1 MFEIL
6 LIATLAI
13 IVGANDGANVFGS
26 AIGSKML
33 KFKYAIIFFII
44 FIILGAIINAKYPS
58 AVYSKLLIEYPNI
71 KDIFKILLP
80 VIIITI
86 ISLKFQIPSS
96 ISQSLIFSIFGFA
109 IVNNVNFDLDLLKK
123 LIYFWIAT
131 PILAFLLSI
140 LFCYLIN
147 VIINFFKLNL
157 FQIDYQIRISL
168 VLFGCLAAF
177 ALGSNLTA
185 SIVGI
190 YSPYLDL
197 NIKFIE
203 FLFVIS
209 EEKLYFFGS
218 LFIGIGALLFSQKI
232 AQSVGSQISKI
243 KPVGALAILITQ
255 IIILISFSSQMV
267 INFLNSILPFNMFAI
282 PLSAS
287 HITFASIIGIASFNK
302 FREVKPIHTIK
313 IILSWFLIPIS
324 VFFTSY
330 LFGIIKI

>member
-1 MFEIL
+1 MLEIL

-13 IVGANDGANVFGS
+13 VVGANDGANVFGS

-58 AVYSKLLIEYPNI
+58 AVYANLLIDYPNI
-71 KDIFKILLP
+71 GNIFKILLP

-96 ISQSLIFSIFGFA
+96 ISQSLIFSIFGYA
-109 IVNNVNFDLDLLKK
+109 LVNNINFDLNLLKK
-123 LIYFWIAT
+123 LIYFWLAT
-131 PILAFLLSI
+131 PVLSFFISI

-147 VIINFFKLNL
+147 FIINFFKLNL
-157 FQIDYQIRISL
+157 FQIDYQIRIGL
-168 VLFGCLAAF
+168 VIFGCLAAF

-197 NIKFIE
+197 NIKFHD
-203 FLFVIS
+203 FLLIIS
-209 EEKLYFFGS
+209 EKKLYLIGS

-243 KPVGALAILITQ
+243 KPVAALAILTTQ
-255 IIILISFSSQMV
+255 IIILICFSSQMV
-267 INFLNSILPFNMFAI
+267 INFLNSFLPFNMFAM

-313 IILSWFLIPIS
+313 IIFSWFLIPGS
-324 VFFTSY
+324 VFFISY
-330 LFGIIKI
+330 AIGLAF

>member
-1 MFEIL
+1 MLEIL

-13 IVGANDGANVFGS
+13 VVGANDGANVFGS

-58 AVYSKLLIEYPNI
+58 AVYANLLIDYPNI
-71 KDIFKILLP
+71 GNIFKILLP

-96 ISQSLIFSIFGFA
+96 ISQSLIFSIFGYA
-109 IVNNVNFDLDLLKK
+109 LINNINFDLNLLKK
-123 LIYFWIAT
+123 LIYFWLAT
-131 PILAFLLSI
+131 PVLAFFISI

-147 VIINFFKLNL
+147 LIINFFKLNL
-157 FQIDYQIRISL
+157 FQIDYQIRIGL
-168 VLFGCLAAF
+168 VIFGCLAAF

-197 NIKFIE
+197 NIKFHD
-203 FLFVIS
+203 FLLIIS
-209 EEKLYFFGS
+209 EKKLYLIGS

-243 KPVGALAILITQ
+243 KPVAALAILITQ
-255 IIILISFSSQMV
+255 IIILICFSSQMV
-267 INFLNSILPFNMFAI
+267 ITFLNSFLPFNMFAM

-313 IILSWFLIPIS
+313 IIFSWFLIPGS
-324 VFFTSY
+324 VFFISY
-330 LFGIIKI
+330 AIGLAF

>member
-1 MFEIL
+1 MLEIL

-13 IVGANDGANVFGS
+13 VVGANDGANVFGS

-58 AVYSKLLIEYPNI
+58 AVYANLLIDYPNI
-71 KDIFKILLP
+71 GNIFKILLP

-96 ISQSLIFSIFGFA
+96 ISQSLIFSIFGYA
-109 IVNNVNFDLDLLKK
+109 LVNNINFDLNLLKK
-123 LIYFWIAT
+123 LIYFWLAT
-131 PILAFLLSI
+131 PVLAFFISI

-147 VIINFFKLNL
+147 FIINFFKLNL
-157 FQIDYQIRISL
+157 FQIDYQIRIGL
-168 VLFGCLAAF
+168 VIFGCLAAF

-197 NIKFIE
+197 NIKFHD
-203 FLFVIS
+203 FLLIIS
-209 EEKLYFFGS
+209 EKKLYLIGS

-243 KPVGALAILITQ
+243 KPVAALAILITQ
-255 IIILISFSSQMV
+255 IIILICFSSQMV
-267 INFLNSILPFNMFAI
+267 INFLNSFLLFNMFAM

-313 IILSWFLIPIS
+313 IIFSWFLIPGS
-324 VFFTSY
+324 VFFISY
-330 LFGIIKI
+330 AIGLAF

>member
-6 LIATLAI
+6 LIVTLAI

-33 KFKYAIIFFII
+33 KFKYAIVFFII

-58 AVYSKLLIEYPNI
+58 AIYSKLLIDYPSI
-71 KDIFKILLP
+71 KNIFKILLP
-80 VIIITI
+80 VIIITV

-109 IVNNVNFDLDLLKK
+109 IVNNINFDLDLLKK
-123 LIYFWIAT
+123 LIYFWVAT
-131 PILAFLLSI
+131 PILAFFLSI
-140 LFCYLIN
+140 LVCYLIN
-147 VIINFFKLNL
+147 YVINFFKLNL
-157 FQIDYQIRISL
+157 FQIDYQMRICL
-168 VLFGCLAAF
+168 ILFGCLAAF

-197 NIKFIE
+197 NIKFHDL
-203 FLFVIS
+203 LFIIS
-209 EEKLYFFGS
+209 EERLYFFGS

-232 AQSVGSQISKI
+232 AQTVGSQISKI
-243 KPVGALAILITQ
+243 KPVAALAILITQ
-255 IIILISFSSQMV
+255 IIILISFSSQP
-267 INFLNSILPFNMFAI
+267 IIDYLNLILPFNIFAI

-302 FREVKPIHTIK
+302 FREVKPTHTIK
-313 IILSWFLIPIS
+313 IILSWFLIPAS

-330 LFGIIKI
+330 LLGIIKI

>member
-1 MFEIL
+1 MLEIL

-13 IVGANDGANVFGS
+13 VVGANDGANVFGS

-58 AVYSKLLIEYPNI
+58 AVYANLLIDYPNI
-71 KDIFKILLP
+71 GNIFKILLP

-96 ISQSLIFSIFGFA
+96 ISQSLIFSIFGYA
-109 IVNNVNFDLDLLKK
+109 LVNNINFDLNLLKK
-123 LIYFWIAT
+123 LIYFWLAT
-131 PILAFLLSI
+131 PVLAFFISI

-147 VIINFFKLNL
+147 FIINFFKLNL
-157 FQIDYQIRISL
+157 FQIDYQIRIGL
-168 VLFGCLAAF
+168 VIFGCLAAF

-197 NIKFIE
+197 NIKFHD
-203 FLFVIS
+203 FLLIIS
-209 EEKLYFFGS
+209 EKKLYLIGS

-243 KPVGALAILITQ
+243 KPVAALAILTTQ
-255 IIILISFSSQMV
+255 IIILICFSSQMV
-267 INFLNSILPFNMFAI
+267 INFLNSFLPFNMFAM

-313 IILSWFLIPIS
+313 IIFSWFLIPGS
-324 VFFTSY
+324 VFFISY
-330 LFGIIKI
+330 AIGLAF

>member
-1 MFEIL
+1 MLEIL

-13 IVGANDGANVFGS
+13 VVGANDGANVFGS

-58 AVYSKLLIEYPNI
+58 AVYANLLIDYPNI
-71 KDIFKILLP
+71 GNIFKILLP

-96 ISQSLIFSIFGFA
+96 ISQSLIFSIFGYA
-109 IVNNVNFDLDLLKK
+109 LVNNINFDLNLLKK
-123 LIYFWIAT
+123 LIYFWLAT
-131 PILAFLLSI
+131 PVLAFFISI

-147 VIINFFKLNL
+147 FIIYFFKLNL
-157 FQIDYQIRISL
+157 FQIDYQIRIGL
-168 VLFGCLAAF
+168 VIFGCLAAF

-197 NIKFIE
+197 NIKFHD
-203 FLFVIS
+203 FLLIIS
-209 EEKLYFFGS
+209 EKKLYLIGS

-243 KPVGALAILITQ
+243 KPVAALAILTTQ
-255 IIILISFSSQMV
+255 IIILICFSSQMV
-267 INFLNSILPFNMFAI
+267 INFLNSFLPFNMFAM

-313 IILSWFLIPIS
+313 IIFSWFLIPGS
-324 VFFTSY
+324 VFFISY
-330 LFGIIKI
+330 AIGLAF

>member
-1 MFEIL
+1 MLEIL

-13 IVGANDGANVFGS
+13 VVGANDGANVFGS

-58 AVYSKLLIEYPNI
+58 AVYANLLIDYPNI
-71 KDIFKILLP
+71 GNIFKILLP

-96 ISQSLIFSIFGFA
+96 ISQSLIFSIFGYA
-109 IVNNVNFDLDLLKK
+109 LINNINFDLNLLKK
-123 LIYFWIAT
+123 LIYFWLAT
-131 PILAFLLSI
+131 PVLAFFISI

-147 VIINFFKLNL
+147 FIINFFKLNL
-157 FQIDYQIRISL
+157 FQIDYQIRIGL
-168 VLFGCLAAF
+168 VIFGCLAAF

-197 NIKFIE
+197 NIKFHD
-203 FLFVIS
+203 FLLIIS
-209 EEKLYFFGS
+209 EKKLYLIGS

-243 KPVGALAILITQ
+243 KPVAALAILITQ
-255 IIILISFSSQMV
+255 IIILICFSSQMV
-267 INFLNSILPFNMFAI
+267 ITFLNSFLPFNMFAM

-313 IILSWFLIPIS
+313 IIFSWFLIPGS
-324 VFFTSY
+324 VFFISY
-330 LFGIIKI
+330 AIGLAF